1 MHAGPALHQLSHYL
15 RQPVLWEYFPAAL
28 PWFPEV
34 KDGGKEEKALA
45 FPCSLISG
53 SSCFLLQLK
62 PQPPSLKAA
71 ASLDPVTLLPT
82 SPTDVGP
89 AVAPQNPSM
98 SLNHNSL

>member
-45 FPCSLISG
+45 CWVEIVNLF
-53 SSCFLLQLK
+53 
-62 PQPPSLKAA
+62 
-71 ASLDPVTLLPT
+71 TLFF
-82 SPTDVGP
+82 SWWE
-89 AVAPQNPSM
+89 
-98 SLNHNSL
+98 